1 MTMITLDRPKSAK
14 LKGVRP
20 ASQTKDL
27 PPRKT
32 GGEYAALF
40 ARNAAMSSMYT
51 DIESGDAIASAQS
64 GGSQFQHAAGF
75 TGKAIVESLSGEILP
90 RFLDVARA

>member
-40 ARNAAMSSMYT
+40 ARNAAMSSMGA
-51 DIESGDAIASAQS
+51 DIESGDAIASAQ
-64 GGSQFQHAAGF
+64 GGDPQFQHAVGF
-75 TGKAIVESLSGEILP
+75 TGNAIVESLPGEILP
-90 RFLDVARA
+90 RFLDVARS

>member
-40 ARNAAMSSMYT
+40 ARDAAMSSIGT
-51 DIESGDAIASAQS
+51 DIESGDAIASAPS
-64 GGSQFQHAAGF
+64 GDSPFQQAAGF
-75 TGKAIVESLSGEILP
+75 TGKTIVESLSGEIP
-90 RFLDVARA
+90 PCFLDIARA